1 MNQSFSSTVKDELM
15 SHFTKS
21 RHCQVAELS
30 ALVAL
35 SSVIFTEEN
44 KKNLKSN
51 IRNSQTFFR
60 IFTLLKKTLNITE
73 VDEILDHYDEI
84 FSMTR
89 LSDNPLC
96 PDGLVIHQTCCKRAF
111 IRGSFIAAGSMSDPS
126 KSYHFEV
133 VCDSEAFAKLL
144 MHAMEVFELEPK
156 MVERKEKFV
165 VYLKEGGQ
173 IVEVLRVMEATKSV
187 MEIEN
192 VRIVKEVRNTI
203 NRKVNCET
211 ANINKT
217 VNAAVTQVDQIRLI
231 ENRIG
236 IDALPDNLQLMAR
249 LRLENPEAS
258 LKELGAMFDPPLGKS
273 GVNHRLA
280 RIAQIA
286 ESLL

>member
-1 MNQSFSSTVKDELM
+1 
-15 SHFTKS
+15 
-21 RHCQVAELS
+21 
-30 ALVAL
+30 
-35 SSVIFTEEN
+35 
-44 KKNLKSN
+44 
-51 IRNSQTFFR
+51 
-60 IFTLLKKTLNITE
+60 
-73 VDEILDHYDEI
+73 
-84 FSMTR
+84 
-89 LSDNPLC
+89 
-96 PDGLVIHQTCCKRAF
+96 
-111 IRGSFIAAGSMSDPS
+111 MSDPS

-144 MHAMEVFELEPK
+144 MHAMEAFELEPK

>member
-1 MNQSFSSTVKDELM
+1 MSQSFSASVKDELM
-15 SHFTKS
+15 AHFAKS
-21 RHCQVAELS
+21 RHCQVAEIS
-30 ALVAL
+30 ALFAL
-35 SSVIFTEEN
+35 SSVIFNEEN
-44 KKNLKSN
+44 KQNLITD

-73 VDEILDHYDEI
+73 VDEILNHYDEI
-84 FSMTR
+84 ISMTR
-89 LSDNPLC
+89 LTDNPQC

-133 VCDSEAFAKLL
+133 VCDSEEFARLL
-144 MHAMEVFELEPK
+144 MHAMEAFELEPK
-156 MVERKEKFV
+156 MVERKEKYV

-173 IVEVLRVMEATKSV
+173 IVEVLRVMEATRSV

-192 VRIVKEVRNTI
+192 VRIVKEVRNTV

-217 VNAAVTQVDQIRLI
+217 VNAAVTQVNQIKLI
-231 ENRIG
+231 DKMMG

-286 ESLL
+286 EGLL